1 MTQLRAIKC
10 LAAGS
15 WRADPLCVVTL
26 NKDQRH
32 RRRIVLSSDTGLEFL
47 LDLPDAIQL
56 CHGDGLQ
63 LEDGRVIE
71 VLAEAEEL
79 LEVRGQNTH
88 HLLRLAWHLGN
99 RHLEAQIEQG
109 RILIRRDHVI
119 EDMLAGLGATTAHVV
134 EPFSPQGGAYADHGH
149 GGHHHHHHAGHGHDH

>member
-15 WRADPLCVVTL
+15 WQADPLCIITL

-32 RRRIVLSSDTGLEFL
+32 RRRIVLSSDAGLEFL
-47 LDLPDAIQL
+47 LDLPEAIQL

-63 LEDGRVIE
+63 LEDGRVIK

-79 LEVRGQNTH
+79 LEVSGHSTH

-99 RHLEAQIEQG
+99 RHLEAQIEDS
-109 RILIRRDHVI
+109 RILVRRDHVI
-119 EDMLAGLGATTAHVV
+119 EDMLTGLGATTAKVV

-149 GGHHHHHHAGHGHDH
+149 GGHHHHDHAGHSHDH